1 MAFSDQN
8 KISKKNYEAQQH
20 PTTGRWFL
28 LDYSLFTLIQTLM
41 RQFLLVQNKG
51 SSHYKVL
58 KNLKYHKFQKWY
70 FPNRFQGLLMILN
83 CFYQGIISTE
93 DFEVDQTLLTNISSE
108 SSFNL
113 EGSKISTLYTQ
124 KKIPQQV
131 VKFYSVDTI
140 RNSQIQNKL
149 CWLLWGNVMAGT
161 KTQLTQNVMCC
172 LKVNQTSWCPKFNFS
187 LWYCYVVWEF
197 IFF

>member
-1 MAFSDQN
+1 
-8 KISKKNYEAQQH
+8 
-20 PTTGRWFL
+20 
-28 LDYSLFTLIQTLM
+28 
-41 RQFLLVQNKG
+41 
-51 SSHYKVL
+51 
-58 KNLKYHKFQKWY
+58 
-70 FPNRFQGLLMILN
+70 MILN

-149 CWLLWGNVMAGT
+149 C
-161 KTQLTQNVMCC
+161 
-172 LKVNQTSWCPKFNFS
+172 
-187 LWYCYVVWEF
+187 
-197 IFF
+197 